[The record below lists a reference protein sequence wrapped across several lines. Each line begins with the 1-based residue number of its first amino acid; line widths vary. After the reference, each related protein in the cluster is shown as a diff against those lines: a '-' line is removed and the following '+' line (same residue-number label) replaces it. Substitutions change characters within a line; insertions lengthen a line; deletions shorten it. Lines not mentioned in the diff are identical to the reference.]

1 MSQLVTRCP
10 HCSTSFHVNEQQLRA
25 ARGAVR
31 CGSCLQVFRAD
42 ENIVFTES
50 DPATGRDLEALLEDD
65 DFLIH
70 DDIDLDEEEV
80 PPIVPATGSKPEAKP
95 EKPEKPEE
103 KRDKPLIDEAF
114 GDSQWQELESGGAE
128 PDDDDDEEDHLD
140 PLAADWGDDPWADH
154 SPEPPQKREPVF
166 SSHWDDEAPRED
178 EPLPQRTGQLAEPAT
193 PGGAPDLS
201 AAPER
206 ERLISAIEPAPLE
219 VSWRPAQD
227 RRLPNWA
234 WTLLAL
240 LLCAALAAQL
250 AYFRF
255 DSLSRQ
261 GPWRGLYAAVCPLL
275 GCQLPALVDP
285 GAIRTSNLVVRSH
298 SQTQG
303 ALVVDAVLLNTAPF
317 DQPFP
322 GLLLTFTDLKNRPV
336 ASRRFTPREYLQGEL
351 AGRKQMPA
359 GNPVHIAIEIV
370 DPGSEAV
377 NYELHIA
384 PEALPEDGV

>member
-50 DPATGRDLEALLEDD
+50 DPGTRRDLEALLEDD

-70 DDIDLDEEEV
+70 DDIDLDDEGE
-80 PPIVPATGSKPEAKP
+80 PPTVPATEPEP
-95 EKPEKPEE
+95 EVKPEE

-114 GDSQWQELESGGAE
+114 GDSQWQELESGAE
-128 PDDDDDEEDHLD
+128 PDADEDEDDHSD
-140 PLAADWGDDPWADH
+140 PLTAGLSDDPWADE
-154 SPEPPQKREPVF
+154 SPEPPQRREPVF
-166 SSHWDDEAPRED
+166 SARWDEDLPTD
-178 EPLPQRTGQLAEPAT
+178 EPPRRPQRTRQRAKTARSSET
-193 PGGAPDLS
+193 PDFS
-201 AAPER
+201 VTPER
-206 ERLISAIEPAPLE
+206 ERLISGIEPAPLE
-219 VSWRPAQD
+219 VSWRPARD
-227 RRLPNWA
+227 HRLPNWA

-261 GPWRGLYAAVCPLL
+261 EPWRALYAAACPLL

-285 GAIRTSNLVVRSH
+285 RAIRTSNLVVRSH
-298 SQTQG
+298 PQTQG
-303 ALVVDAVLLNTAPF
+303 ALMVDAVLLNTAPF
-317 DQPFP
+317 AQPFP
-322 GLLLTFTDLKNRPV
+322 GLLLTFTDIKNRPV

-351 AGRKQMPA
+351 AGRKQMPQ
-359 GNPVHIAIEIV
+359 GSPVHIAIEIV
-370 DPGSEAV
+370 DPGREAV

-384 PEALPEDGV
+384 P

>member
-50 DPATGRDLEALLEDD
+50 NPGAGRDLEALLEDD

-70 DDIDLDEEEV
+70 DDINLDGEGE
-80 PPIVPATGSKPEAKP
+80 PPTVPANRPEP
-95 EKPEKPEE
+95 EVKREE
-103 KRDKPLIDEAF
+103 KRDSPLIDEAF

-128 PDDDDDEEDHLD
+128 PDADEDEDEDDYND
-140 PLAADWGDDPWADH
+140 PLTTGLREDPWADE
-154 SPEPPQKREPVF
+154 SPKPPQRREPTF
-166 SSHWDDEAPRED
+166 SSRWDEGLPTDGPPRR
-178 EPLPQRTGQLAEPAT
+178 PQRPRQGAKTARNSETPDFSAT
-193 PGGAPDLS
+193 PERER
-201 AAPER
+201 ER
-206 ERLISAIEPAPLE
+206 ERLISGIEPAPLE
-219 VSWRPAQD
+219 VSWRPARD

-240 LLCAALAAQL
+240 LLCTALAAQL

-261 GPWRGLYAAVCPLL
+261 EPWRGLYAAACPLL

-285 GAIRTSNLVVRSH
+285 PAIRTSNLVVRSH
-298 SQTQG
+298 PQTQG

-317 DQPFP
+317 AQPFP
-322 GLLLTFTDLKNRPV
+322 GLLLSFTDLKNRPV

-351 AGRKQMPA
+351 AGRKLMPP
-359 GNPVHIAIEIV
+359 GSPVHIAIEIV

-384 PEALPEDGV
+384 P

>member
-50 DPATGRDLEALLEDD
+50 DPGTRRDLEALLEDD

-70 DDIDLDEEEV
+70 DDIDLDDEGE
-80 PPIVPATGSKPEAKP
+80 PPTVPATEPEP
-95 EKPEKPEE
+95 EVKPEE

-114 GDSQWQELESGGAE
+114 GDSQWQELESGAE
-128 PDDDDDEEDHLD
+128 PDADEDEDDHSD
-140 PLAADWGDDPWADH
+140 PLTAGLSDDPWADE
-154 SPEPPQKREPVF
+154 SPEPPQRREPVF
-166 SSHWDDEAPRED
+166 SARWDEGLPTD
-178 EPLPQRTGQLAEPAT
+178 EPPRRPQRTGQRAKTARSSEP
-193 PGGAPDLS
+193 PDFS
-201 AAPER
+201 VTPER
-206 ERLISAIEPAPLE
+206 ERLISGIEPAPLE
-219 VSWRPAQD
+219 VSWRPASD
-227 RRLPNWA
+227 HRLPSWA

-261 GPWRGLYAAVCPLL
+261 EPWRGLYAAACPLL

-285 GAIRTSNLVVRSH
+285 RAIRTSNLVVRSH
-298 SQTQG
+298 PQTQG
-303 ALVVDAVLLNTAPF
+303 ALMVDAVLLNTAPF
-317 DQPFP
+317 AQPFP
-322 GLLLTFTDLKNRPV
+322 GLLLTFTDIKNRPV

-351 AGRKQMPA
+351 AGRKKMPQ
-359 GNPVHIAIEIV
+359 GSPVHIAIEIV
-370 DPGSEAV
+370 DPGREAV
-377 NYELHIA
+377 NYELHIS
-384 PEALPEDGV
+384 P